1 MSAQLESGKLLQA
14 VSVDSLVST
23 AAENEGDQSRPF
35 DRRQRLRAE
44 PVHAQKRD
52 PQERLN
58 DFCEVSVPLTLD
70 QAVQEANRCLQC
82 EHQPCTI
89 GCPAHNEIRDA
100 MWLLSLGDVR
110 GAALKFLETSN
121 LPDICGRLCPQEK
134 QCEGACV
141 LRGCD
146 APIAIGKL
154 EAFCVDALRNT
165 YGGYPKPV
173 IPPPLGTHVAVV
185 GSGPAGLAV
194 AEELVKL
201 GHRVTVFEAW
211 PYPGGLLIYGIPGF
225 KLSKEIVDAHIRS
238 LKEMGI
244 TFQCNTRIGKDLS
257 VDDLLKK
264 HGFDAVFLGHGA
276 SAGTRM
282 KTPGED
288 LKNIYNATEY
298 LVRGNLADEML
309 PESMHGRPHAGRK
322 TVVVGGGDTAM
333 DCVRT
338 ARRLSREGEVWCV
351 YRRTEAEMP
360 GRMEE
365 RKNAREE
372 GVKFEWLTLPVKF
385 IGDAEDNVVAC
396 ECIRMKLGK
405 PDAKGRRSPEPIEGS
420 NFVLECDTAV
430 IAIGYGVDPVIAQ
443 TTENLKTT
451 KWGTI
456 WTNSEEDNETSRQ
469 DEVWAA
475 GDCAHGADLI
485 VTAMVPARKAAH
497 SIDRSL
503 RARIH
508 AKTASTTPEAIGA
521 K

>member
-1 MSAQLESGKLLQA
+1 MSLQDQSGHSLAEAQLEPGIPPS
-14 VSVDSLVST
+14 
-23 AAENEGDQSRPF
+23 AEKKREQSRPF

-44 PVHAQKRD
+44 PVHPHKRN

-58 DFCEVSVPLTLD
+58 DFCETSIPLTLNE
-70 QAVQEANRCLQC
+70 AVQEANRCLQC

-141 LRGCD
+141 LRGAD
-146 APIAIGKL
+146 VPIAIGKL
-154 EAFCVDALRNT
+154 ESYCVDALRNK
-165 YGGYPKPV
+165 YGGYPKPEL
-173 IPPPLGTHVAVV
+173 PEPLGTRVAVV

-201 GHRVTVFEAW
+201 GHAVTVFEAW

-225 KLSKEIVDAHIRS
+225 KLNKEIVDAHIRS
-238 LKEMGI
+238 LEEMGVE
-244 TFQCNTRIGKDLS
+244 FRCNTRIGKDLT

-264 HGFDAVFLGHGA
+264 HAFDAIFLGHGA

-298 LVRGNLADEML
+298 LVRGNLSDEFL
-309 PESMHGRPHAGRK
+309 PESMRGRPHAGLK

-338 ARRLSREGEVWCV
+338 ARRLNTESEVWCV
-351 YRRTEAEMP
+351 YRRSEAEMP
-360 GRMEE
+360 GRLEE

-385 IGDAEDNVVAC
+385 IGNAEGKVVAC
-396 ECIRMKLGK
+396 ECIRMRLGK

-430 IAIGYGVDPVIAQ
+430 IAIGYGVDQEIAQ

-456 WTNSEEDNETSRQ
+456 WTNSEDENETSRQ
-469 DEVWAA
+469 DEIWAA
-475 GDCAHGADLI
+475 GDCSHGADLI
-485 VTAMVPARKAAH
+485 VTAMVPARKAAR

-503 RARIH
+503 RARI
-508 AKTASTTPEAIGA
+508 PEKIQG
-521 K
+521 